1 MHSRRSSDAPLHTG
15 GSIST
20 TEHFKRMKKDSN
32 VSPTCWALF
41 QRTHKVKGDPSKWVS
56 TKSEKV
62 ATDYEKRILERDTQ
76 ETPRDDVSSQTL
88 GTRIALLEGMSPR
101 VFVVYRCAFATI
113 ALAPFAYFS
122 GRNSGSY
129 SLNLRSFSL
138 IFLTS
143 LIGITMNQNL
153 YFEGLYLASSS
164 VASAICNLLP
174 AITFVIAVL
183 VGMEKVNI
191 RSLRTIAKIVGTI
204 ICVSGAVCIA
214 LLKGPKLVNAE
225 NIPSK
230 SILGLA
236 SESDENWLL
245 GCLSLLGCIVAWSI
259 FLILQVPAYASHP
272 NYLSLSA
279 WMCFMA
285 TLQSAAVTLFLEPN
299 LNAWKISSLLQLGCS
314 IYAGVMGS
322 AVTFCLQ
329 TWCIKRRGPLFYA
342 MFTPVFTLICTVL
355 AALLLHE
362 EIYIGR

>member
-1 MHSRRSSDAPLHTG
+1 MRGLNINMEYYLPIIVMLLIQFIFAG
-15 GSIST
+15 
-20 TEHFKRMKKDSN
+20 
-32 VSPTCWALF
+32 
-41 QRTHKVKGDPSKWVS
+41 
-56 TKSEKV
+56 
-62 ATDYEKRILERDTQ
+62 
-76 ETPRDDVSSQTL
+76 QTL

-362 EIYIGR
+362 EIYIGSLIGDHWFVYCALG